1 MGTRPLE
8 VVEKVTVLDSLVRG
22 RFSVRV
28 ASEALGLSRTTV
40 YAKLRRWG
48 LTSPMFSDRAGR
60 RVLRKEYHERCQAI
74 RRALDEARDQVRGGN
89 QHEQEQ
95 QGTSEVLRP
104 EPGIDGGTQ
113 QR

>member
-1 MGTRPLE
+1 MGASLAA
-8 VVEKVTVLDSLVRG
+8 VEKVTILDALVTG
-22 RFSVRV
+22 RYSVRL

-48 LTSPMFSDRAGR
+48 LTSPMFSNRAGR
-60 RVLRKEYHERCQAI
+60 SVLRKEYHERCQAI

-89 QHEQEQ
+89 PSEQEQ